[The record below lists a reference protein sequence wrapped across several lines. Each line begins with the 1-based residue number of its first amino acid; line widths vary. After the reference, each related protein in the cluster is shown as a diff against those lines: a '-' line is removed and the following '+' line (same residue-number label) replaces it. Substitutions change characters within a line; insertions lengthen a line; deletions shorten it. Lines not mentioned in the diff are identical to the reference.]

1 MIPRLVTA
9 LIFLFCGTMTALLVR
24 SVLYPQGTGLAEVPP
39 QVAFDLFAARKEGSA
54 LDIWQG
60 NTIIGRAEVTPNGP
74 VSRPERGEADVA
86 VRLNIVIRPPQTLLG
101 SEYIKLQAAVRLH
114 ANGELDDL
122 ELDFSLPGSLPPFN
136 LSVRHPAGQTSPTLI
151 LTRGTTVLFS
161 AESGKAPEG
170 LMAIMI
176 DNILRSAGIPLDAL
190 QSKATESNGHG
201 SVRAGW
207 FEAGDTRHDGYIF
220 SNGGDSSTRFHLFME
235 NTGELV
241 RLDTPLTGDNELGL
255 RLLAESLRPASAGVP
270 VLDEFAPFKLRKQ
283 L

>member
-1 MIPRLVTA
+1 MIPRLATVF
-9 LIFLFCGTMTALLVR
+9 IFLFCGTMTTLLVR
-24 SVLYPQGTGLAEVPP
+24 SVLYPLGTGLAEVPP
-39 QVAFDLFAARKEGSA
+39 QVAFDLFAVRKEGSV

-60 NTIIGRAEVTPNGP
+60 KTIIGRAEVTPNGP
-74 VSRPERGEADVA
+74 VNRPQHGQAEVA
-86 VRLNIVIRPPQTLLG
+86 VRINVVIRPPQTLLG

-122 ELDFSLPGSLPPFN
+122 ELNLSLPGSLPPLN
-136 LSVRHPAGQTSPTLI
+136 LAVRHPAGQAAPSLN
-151 LTRGTTVLFS
+151 LTRGETVLFS

-176 DNILRSAGIPLDAL
+176 DNLLRSAGIPLDTL
-190 QSKATESNGHG
+190 QAKAADSGEHG

-207 FEAGDTRHDGYIF
+207 FDAGDTRHDGYIF
-220 SNGGDSSTRFHLFME
+220 SNGGDSTTRFILFMT
-235 NTGELV
+235 NTGEMV

-255 RLLAESLRPASAGVP
+255 RLLAESLRPASAVVP

-283 L
+283 P